1 MALSVAHGIP
11 DEFRTEFFTVL
22 DHEIQQV
29 QSKFSDRVRI
39 VDVNGKEKTF
49 GSLEASEFTRRSGRL
64 EKSAPT
70 EAEIHSRKLSKAEWD
85 DQRIFD
91 KSDDEFLGELKLPD
105 GEVISGMRKAYARLF
120 DTEVC
125 KAASATVYGGDDGV
139 DAITMPS
146 SQQVAVGYGT
156 YTGMSPSKLVR
167 AMEIFESNDFD
178 HMETEIYLAMTPA
191 EKRQLHEYI
200 KAAPND
206 TYADMVA
213 AWIKGTEKKLFGF
226 TPILTNRVERDDN
239 NVGTCFAYVAKEGI
253 YASAGDLDIKMDI
266 IPTQKHAL
274 MISAYAK
281 LGFMRRQEKAIVQ
294 IYCDSDATTVS

>member
-1 MALSVAHGIP
+1 MALSAAHTIP

-22 DHEIQQV
+22 DHEIQQE
-29 QSKFSDRVRI
+29 QSKFNDRVRI
-39 VDVNGKEKTF
+39 VDVNGKDKTF
-49 GSLEASEFTRRSGRL
+49 GSLEQSEFTRRSGRL

-70 EAEIHSRKLSKAEWD
+70 EAAIHSRKLSKAEWD

-91 KSDDEFLGELKLPD
+91 RSDDEFLGELKLPD

-125 KAASATVYGGDDGV
+125 KAASAVVYGGLDGV
-139 DAITMPS
+139 DQIAMPS
-146 SQQVAVGYGT
+146 SQQVAVGYDT
-156 YTGMSPSKLVR
+156 YTGLSPAKLVR
-167 AMEIFESNDFD
+167 AMEIFETNDFD
-178 HMETEIYLAMTPA
+178 HMETEIYLAISPA
-191 EKRQLHEYI
+191 EKRQLHTYI
-200 KAAPND
+200 KAGTND
-206 TYADMVA
+206 VYAEMVA
-213 AWIKGTEKKLFGF
+213 AWVKGTEKKLFGF
-226 TPILTNRVERDDN
+226 TPILTNRIERNSGD

-253 YASAGDLDIKMDI
+253 YASAGDLDVKMDI

-294 IYCDSDATTVS
+294 IFCDSDAV